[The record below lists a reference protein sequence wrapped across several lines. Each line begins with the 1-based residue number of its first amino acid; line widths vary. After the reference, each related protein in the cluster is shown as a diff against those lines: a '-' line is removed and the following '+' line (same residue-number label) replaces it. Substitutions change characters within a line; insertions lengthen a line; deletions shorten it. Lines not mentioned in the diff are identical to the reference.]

1 MKDKNIKLVNMIQVM
16 LVCLILPCQR
26 RAFNLWEFIPAKH
39 QTLRRLY
46 GMTHKDAWK
55 ALFKASEVPPPTSE
69 DRGLHAARP
78 PSQMSFQAT
87 LGLGSSQYIHGGA
100 LSNCAYLFRIMWR

>member
-1 MKDKNIKLVNMIQVM
+1 MKDKNIKLVNVIQVM
-16 LVCLILPCQR
+16 LIPWILSCQR
-26 RAFNLWEFIPAKH
+26 RAFNLWEFVPAEH

-46 GMTHKDAWK
+46 GMMHKDAWK

-78 PSQMSFQAT
+78 PSQVSF
-87 LGLGSSQYIHGGA
+87 
-100 LSNCAYLFRIMWR
+100 